1 MLVLCFKVPTPEHI
15 TYHTMFETVPPSQ
28 TKTDRRGSLPDEPV
42 KKQDAILHAEHIE
55 SATSVEHVDNLVKTR
70 TFDNSIDDTKPS
82 KKVWTIIF
90 TVAMGGFLF
99 GYDTGYISA
108 VLVSIGDE
116 PGHRLSSEEQELST
130 SITSGGALIAGLPA
144 DKFGRK
150 FGIYVGCALFIIG
163 SIIQAAAFS
172 VPQMTV
178 GRFVVGLGVGS
189 VSMIVPLYIGE
200 ISVAKYRGRMVA
212 LNNVSVKFG
221 QLISY
226 VLGAGFVHVS
236 HGWRYMVAIG
246 GVPPML
252 LAVLL
257 IGCPESPRLLVMHQ
271 KIEQAKRA
279 LTSLY
284 PYASET
290 QVQSKIDLFIYAI
303 EEEAHIVG
311 SRSLWRQFKELHCIP
326 ANLRALTSAYGVMAI
341 SQLSGFNSILCYGAT
356 LFGLVGFKNPTA
368 VSITIG
374 GTNFIF
380 NIVNFSVIDRAGRR
394 MVLLVTFSMMVLSM
408 TATAVAFHWIPV
420 SKDLILLSTS
430 TNWASIVVLMTII
443 VYVASFSSRGLTPS
457 GTFGLYAG
465 ICFFSWIFVKFCFPE
480 VNGMPLEDIR
490 QIFEHGFGV
499 KTAKGLQAVVIA
511 TATKVHAEEA
521 LEAIAED
528 LHLLCEKRISL
539 SIDTSRRGE
548 TTSQS
553 DVWFLSPLRCL
564 LERCYE
570 KAKAGVIG
578 RPTIIRSQ
586 TCDKQDL
593 GGFFIQ
599 YDAHSG
605 GCLSDMSVH
614 DIDLTLWFFGED
626 ILAKSISVAGVVAVD
641 PGLKQYEDRDNAVDQ
656 GIIREVPAHYYGR
669 FKYAF
674 VAEANEFTAAALDNT
689 QLSFSLTS
697 ALRAV
702 WISSHLQEALRT
714 GKKLYFDEIG
724 NRVERAG
731 L

>member
-1 MLVLCFKVPTPEHI
+1 MSEAI
-15 TYHTMFETVPPSQ
+15 PPSHI
-28 TKTDRRGSLPDEPV
+28 KTNREGSLSNEPV

-55 SATSVEHVDNLVKTR
+55 SATSVEHVDDLVKTR

-82 KKVWTIIF
+82 RKVWTIIF

-108 VLVSIGDE
+108 VLVSIGDDL
-116 PGHRLSSEEQELST
+116 GHTLSSKEQELIT
-130 SITSGGALIAGLPA
+130 SITSGGALIGALIAGLPA

-189 VSMIVPLYIGE
+189 ASMIVPLYIGE

-212 LNNVSVKFG
+212 LNNVSVTFG

-271 KIEQAKRA
+271 KIEQAKKA

-284 PYASET
+284 PYASEA
-290 QVQSKIDLFIYAI
+290 QVRSKIDLLIYAI
-303 EEEAHIVG
+303 EEEAQIVG
-311 SRSLWRQFKELHCIP
+311 SRSLWTQFKELHCIP
-326 ANLRALTSAYGVMAI
+326 ANLRALTSACGVMAI
-341 SQLSGFNSILCYGAT
+341 SQLSGFNTILYYGAT

-374 GTNFIF
+374 ATNFIF
-380 NIVNFSVIDRAGRR
+380 NIVNFFVIDRAGRR
-394 MVLLVTFSMMVLSM
+394 IVLSVTLSIMFVSM
-408 TATAVAFHWIPV
+408 TVTAIAFHWIPV
-420 SKDLILLSTS
+420 SKDLVLLSTS
-430 TNWASIVVLMTII
+430 TNWASIVVLITII
-443 VYVASFSSRGLTPS
+443 VYVASFSSGVATIAWVGTELLPIEVRAVGTVMNNVTCWGANIIVSSTFLSLLKSLTPS

-465 ICFFSWIFVKFCFPE
+465 ICFFGWIFVKLCFPE

-499 KTAKGLQAVVIA
+499 KTAKNLQ
-511 TATKVHAEEA
+511 KV
-521 LEAIAED
+521 
-528 LHLLCEKRISL
+528 
-539 SIDTSRRGE
+539 
-548 TTSQS
+548 
-553 DVWFLSPLRCL
+553 
-564 LERCYE
+564 
-570 KAKAGVIG
+570 
-578 RPTIIRSQ
+578 
-586 TCDKQDL
+586 
-593 GGFFIQ
+593 
-599 YDAHSG
+599 
-605 GCLSDMSVH
+605 
-614 DIDLTLWFFGED
+614 
-626 ILAKSISVAGVVAVD
+626 
-641 PGLKQYEDRDNAVDQ
+641 
-656 GIIREVPAHYYGR
+656 
-669 FKYAF
+669 
-674 VAEANEFTAAALDNT
+674 AAAGNKD
-689 QLSFSLTS
+689 
-697 ALRAV
+697 
-702 WISSHLQEALRT
+702 
-714 GKKLYFDEIG
+714 KDEI
-724 NRVERAG
+724 V
-731 L
+731 